1 MHPAILFSD
10 ALFSF
15 CPQSFPASGN
25 FPMSCLFISNDQNT
39 GASAS
44 VSVLPVNIQDLSPLG
59 FTGVISLLSKGLHSG
74 NEK

>member
-1 MHPAILFSD
+1 
-10 ALFSF
+10 
-15 CPQSFPASGN
+15 
-25 FPMSCLFISNDQNT
+25 MSCLFISNDQNT

-44 VSVLPVNIQDLSPLG
+44 VSVLPVNIQGLSPLG